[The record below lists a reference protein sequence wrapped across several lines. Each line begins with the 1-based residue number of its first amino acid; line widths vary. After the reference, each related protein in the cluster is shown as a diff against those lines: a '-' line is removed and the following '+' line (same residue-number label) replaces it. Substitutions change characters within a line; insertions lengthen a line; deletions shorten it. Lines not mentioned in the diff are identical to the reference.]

1 MKPSAATVV
10 ALFRC
15 PGHRAP
21 MEPMN
26 ELWAEANWGIRGDA
40 HARPDSSRQV
50 LLMDLETLEALSL
63 WPGAVRE
70 NVTLQGFPLHQLR
83 PGDRIRIGDAL
94 LEITKPCTPCA
105 RMDEIRPGLQEA
117 LRGRRG
123 VLARVLQSGWIRCG
137 DPAHWLKPSDPS
149 LDEGSS

>member
-1 MKPSAATVV
+1 MKFSVATVV

-21 MEPMN
+21 MEPVG
-26 ELWAEANWGIRGDA
+26 ELWAEANWGIYGDA

-50 LLMDLETLEALSL
+50 LLMDLETLEALAL

-70 NVTLQGFPLHQLR
+70 NITLRGLPFHQLR
-83 PGDRIRIGDAL
+83 PGDRLQIGDAL

-123 VLARVLQSGWIRCG
+123 VLARVLESGWIRRG
-137 DPAHWLKPSDPS
+137 DPVHWLKSSELPS
-149 LDEGSS
+149 

>member
-1 MKPSAATVV
+1 MESSSTATVV

-21 MEPMN
+21 MEPVTAV
-26 ELWAEANWGIRGDA
+26 WAEANWGLLGDA

-50 LLMDLETLEALSL
+50 LLMAQEILDALGL

-70 NVTLQGFPLHQLR
+70 NITLQGLPLDQLR
-83 PGDRIRIGDAL
+83 PGDRLQIGEAI

-105 RMDEIRPGLQEA
+105 RMDEIRPGLQET

-123 VLARVLQSGWIRCG
+123 ILARVLQSGWIRCG
-137 DPAHWLKPSDPS
+137 DPVRWVTMEDALNTNR
-149 LDEGSS
+149 